1 MNAISNSEQNV
12 LQRIDLMNKKVE
24 SVSGEPHKKIDN
36 LSTELRENIA
46 LVHTHQTTSI
56 SGIHDRLT
64 VQGARLDDLEQAAN
78 TYLDKWPNLRGK
90 SRQRAWNHN
99 NAEITAGYSGS
110 MRGFV
115 TTGYWRT
122 HYNWTT
128 FPLWTGHTGAYDGDP
143 PRPIMVKFH
152 YFRRRQTFS
161 EKQPKP
167 VPIIHNSRRMHI
179 YPDYTAKVA
188 KQRATFN

>member
-1 MNAISNSEQNV
+1 MALIMNAISNSEQNV

-78 TYLDKWPNLRGK
+78 TYLDK
-90 SRQRAWNHN
+90 
-99 NAEITAGYSGS
+99 
-110 MRGFV
+110 
-115 TTGYWRT
+115 
-122 HYNWTT
+122 
-128 FPLWTGHTGAYDGDP
+128 
-143 PRPIMVKFH
+143 
-152 YFRRRQTFS
+152 
-161 EKQPKP
+161 
-167 VPIIHNSRRMHI
+167 
-179 YPDYTAKVA
+179 
-188 KQRATFN
+188 